1 VSDQEFTSMA
11 QKRRFERQQEELRK
25 VKMDK
30 KNDTVKMELLAR
42 IDVLE
47 SFIEE
52 LDLVAEAALTF
63 YELSRLEKARKHL
76 VEALSKVKFD
86 YTVEMGRIEDRE
98 EFIKK

>member
-1 VSDQEFTSMA
+1 MSDQEFTSMA
-11 QKRRFERQQEELRK
+11 QKRRFERQQKELEK

-63 YELSRLEKARKHL
+63 YELSRLERARKHL
-76 VEALSKVKFD
+76 VEALSKVNFD
-86 YTVEMGRIEDRE
+86 YTVEVCKIEDRE

>member
-1 VSDQEFTSMA
+1 MSDQEFTSMA

-76 VEALSKVKFD
+76 VEALSKVNFD
-86 YTVEMGRIEDRE
+86 YTVEMGKIEDRE

>member
-1 VSDQEFTSMA
+1 
-11 QKRRFERQQEELRK
+11 
-25 VKMDK
+25 MDK

-86 YTVEMGRIEDRE
+86 YTVEMGKIEDRE

>member
-1 VSDQEFTSMA
+1 MA
-11 QKRRFERQQEELRK
+11 QQRRFERQQKELEK
-25 VKMDK
+25 IKMDK

-76 VEALSKVKFD
+76 VEALSKVNFD
-86 YTVEMGRIEDRE
+86 YTVEVGKIEDRE

>member
-1 VSDQEFTSMA
+1 MSDQEFTSMA

>member
-1 VSDQEFTSMA
+1 
-11 QKRRFERQQEELRK
+11 
-25 VKMDK
+25 MDK

-86 YTVEMGRIEDRE
+86 YTVEVGKIEDRE

>member
-1 VSDQEFTSMA
+1 MKFLMVLDFS
-11 QKRRFERQQEELRK
+11 QKDWWT
-25 VKMDK
+25 VN

-76 VEALSKVKFD
+76 VEALSKVNFD
-86 YTVEMGRIEDRE
+86 YTVEMGKIEDRE

>member
-1 VSDQEFTSMA
+1 MSDQEFTSMA
-11 QKRRFERQQEELRK
+11 QKRRFERQQKELEK

-52 LDLVAEAALTF
+52 LD
-63 YELSRLEKARKHL
+63 
-76 VEALSKVKFD
+76 
-86 YTVEMGRIEDRE
+86 
-98 EFIKK
+98 

>member
-1 VSDQEFTSMA
+1 MSDKEFTSMA
-11 QKRRFERQQEELRK
+11 QKRRFERQQKELEK
-25 VKMDK
+25 IKMDK

-76 VEALSKVKFD
+76 VEALSKVNFD
-86 YTVEMGRIEDRE
+86 YTVEVGKIEDRE

>member
-1 VSDQEFTSMA
+1 MSDQEFTSMA
-11 QKRRFERQQEELRK
+11 QKRRFERQQKELEK

-63 YELSRLEKARKHL
+63 YELSRLERARKHL
-76 VEALSKVKFD
+76 VEALSKVNFD
-86 YTVEMGRIEDRE
+86 YTVEVGKIEDRE

>member
-1 VSDQEFTSMA
+1 MA
-11 QKRRFERQQEELRK
+11 QKRRFERQQKELEK

-76 VEALSKVKFD
+76 VEALSKVNFD
-86 YTVEMGRIEDRE
+86 YTVEMGKIEDRE

>member
-76 VEALSKVKFD
+76 VEALSKVNFD
-86 YTVEMGRIEDRE
+86 YTVEMGKIEDRE

>member
-1 VSDQEFTSMA
+1 MSDKEFTSMA
-11 QKRRFERQQEELRK
+11 QKRRFERQQKELEK

-76 VEALSKVKFD
+76 VEALSKVNFD
-86 YTVEMGRIEDRE
+86 YTVEVGKIEDRE

>member
-1 VSDQEFTSMA
+1 MSDQEFTSMA
-11 QKRRFERQQEELRK
+11 QKRRFERQQKELEK

-76 VEALSKVKFD
+76 VEALSKVNFD
-86 YTVEMGRIEDRE
+86 YTVEMGKIEDRE

>member
-1 VSDQEFTSMA
+1 
-11 QKRRFERQQEELRK
+11 
-25 VKMDK
+25 MDK

-76 VEALSKVKFD
+76 VEALSKVNFD
-86 YTVEMGRIEDRE
+86 YTVEMGKIEDRE

>member
-1 VSDQEFTSMA
+1 MSDQEFTSMA
-11 QKRRFERQQEELRK
+11 QKRRFERKQKELEK

-76 VEALSKVKFD
+76 VEALSKVNFD
-86 YTVEMGRIEDRE
+86 YTVEVGKIEDRE

>member
-1 VSDQEFTSMA
+1 MSDQEFTSMA
-11 QKRRFERQQEELRK
+11 QKRRFERQQKELEK

-76 VEALSKVKFD
+76 VEALSKVNFD
-86 YTVEMGRIEDRE
+86 YTVEVGKIEDRE

>member
-1 VSDQEFTSMA
+1 MSDKEFTSMA
-11 QKRRFERQQEELRK
+11 QKRRFERQQKELEK

-76 VEALSKVKFD
+76 VEALSKVNFD
-86 YTVEMGRIEDRE
+86 YTVEMGKIEDRE